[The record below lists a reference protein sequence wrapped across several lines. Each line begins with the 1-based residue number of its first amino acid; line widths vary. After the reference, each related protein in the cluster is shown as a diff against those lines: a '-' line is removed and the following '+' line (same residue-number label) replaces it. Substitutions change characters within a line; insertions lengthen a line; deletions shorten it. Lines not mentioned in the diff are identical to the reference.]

1 MAARQRMTISSQES
15 LAARRPLSVHLHNI
29 DDRRRGKMMSPERA
43 IIIMIGHRTLEREL
57 LAARRATSGTFSQ
70 LPTVTPLVRGLLV
83 VAGRPEKIT
92 LPREE

>member
-1 MAARQRMTISSQES
+1 
-15 LAARRPLSVHLHNI
+15 
-29 DDRRRGKMMSPERA
+29 
-43 IIIMIGHRTLEREL
+43 MIGHRTLEREP
-57 LAARRATSGTFSQ
+57 LAARHATSGTFSQ